1 MMLFLVSKANITFDC
16 SFCMQPL
23 NLLGGLTFLGLYIF
37 FRRLLGTDFQK
48 FHIGKLHPV
57 RCKDRLSRSC
67 PSCLI
72 RYRAFPNC
80 HIPHH

>member
-16 SFCMQPL
+16 SFSTQPL
-23 NLLGGLTFLGLYIF
+23 NLLGELTFLGLYVF
-37 FRRLLGTDFQK
+37 FRTLLGTDFQK
-48 FHIGKLHPV
+48 FHIAKLHPV
-57 RCKDRLSRSC
+57 RYKDHLSRSC

-72 RYRAFPNC
+72 RRRAFANC